1 MDFIIDTAGDAG
13 LQEATELMD
22 KDEKPYFVDKGGKLE
37 SILQLFQHKKEEMDT
52 QAAREQESLN
62 NLNPKTDVM
71 FDNFFDEMHWTS
83 PIIKKIKN
91 KPKLFHFEQ
100 LDIETGKLKSKLGV
114 VDVDKEMEK
123 SVLKAGMEQELRL
136 PRYDVSDRKLRL
148 MRKKERAKTRGPGW
162 FNLPAPEVTEELKND
177 LQVLKMR
184 SVLNPKHFYKK
195 NDMEVLPK
203 YFQVGTVMDSS
214 LDHVNERLT
223 RKQRKRT
230 MVDELLADS
239 EFQKYNK
246 KKYKEII
253 VEKRKTEYKTFMKD
267 KRQKN
272 KQELKK
278 NKVKGKKSKN

>member
-1 MDFIIDTAGDAG
+1 MDFIVDTVGDN
-13 LQEATELMD
+13 ELHLASELED
-22 KDEKPYFVDKGGKLE
+22 EREKPIFEDKSARFE
-37 SILQLFQHKKEEMDT
+37 SILALCQCKKEEMDAIISKKEEV
-52 QAAREQESLN
+52 QKKLC
-62 NLNPKTDVM
+62 PKTDAM
-71 FDNFFDEMHWTS
+71 FENFFEEMNWTS
-83 PIIKKIKN
+83 VIKKK
-91 KPKLFHFEQ
+91 KKSLRFHFEQ
-100 LDIETGKLKSKLGV
+100 LDLETGKLKSQLSV
-114 VDVDKEMEK
+114 VDIDKEMKK
-123 SVLKAGMEQELRL
+123 SVLKAGLEQQHRL
-136 PRYDVSDRKLRL
+136 PKYTVSAKKLRL
-148 MRKKERAKTRGPGW
+148 IRKKERAKTKGPGW
-162 FNLPAPEVTEELKND
+162 FDLPAPEVTEELKND

-184 SVLNPKHFYKK
+184 SVLDPKHFYKK

-246 KKYKEII
+246 RKYKEII
-253 VEKRKTEYKTFMKD
+253 VEKRKSEYKTFMKD

-272 KQELKK
+272 KAELKN

>member
-1 MDFIIDTAGDAG
+1 MDFIVDTVGDDE
-13 LQEATELMD
+13 LQLATEL
-22 KDEKPYFVDKGGKLE
+22 KDEGEKPIFVDKAARFE
-37 SILQLFQHKKEEMDT
+37 SILALCQHKKEEMDAIT
-52 QAAREQESLN
+52 SREDEVQRKLC
-62 NLNPKTDVM
+62 PKTDFM
-71 FDNFFDEMHWTS
+71 FEAFFEEMNWTS
-83 PIIKKIKN
+83 AVVKIKK

-100 LDIETGKLKSKLGV
+100 LDIETGKLKSQLSV
-114 VDVDKEMEK
+114 VDIEKEMKK
-123 SVLKAGMEQELRL
+123 SVLHPGLEQQHRL
-136 PRYDVSDRKLRL
+136 PKYSVSDKMLRIL
-148 MRKKERAKTRGPGW
+148 RKKERAKTKGPGW

-177 LQVLKMR
+177 LQILKMR
-184 SVLNPKHFYKK
+184 SVLDPKHFYKK
-195 NDMEVLPK
+195 NDMEALPK
-203 YFQVGTVMDSS
+203 YFQVGKVMDSS

-253 VEKRKTEYKTFMKD
+253 VEKRKTEYRTFMKD

-272 KQELKK
+272 KAELKK